1 MAWTSY
7 FSLMI
12 LFCWTLGMGAKRI
25 ITYEVII
32 GKLNSVLI
40 MSSQKCL
47 LLADFSS
54 VWILNTKN
62 PVHQMN
68 LFSILYILLLMHLGE
83 TTGGH
88 AAQNCIIYICNTEFL
103 LWLIQMSNSIFS
115 FASWDFTLKNLYL
128 HKSCNNSTMT
138 VHVHFTLIHQLLT
151 FCHIFFIISL

>member
-54 VWILNTKN
+54 VWILHIKN

-68 LFSILYILLLMHLGE
+68 LFSILYILLLIHLGE

-115 FASWDFTLKNLYL
+115 FASGDFTLKNLYL